1 MTPELRTERLEFLP
15 YRPEHEDV
23 FVELLRDEEVCRWM
37 GQDLVPEPQIREVF
51 RAILT
56 DIYPQGRFDVWG
68 LWLAGRYIGH
78 AEVKPTG
85 NVEGHE
91 LVTAL
96 APGYWGRGLG
106 GEAVRGLLRHAAEN
120 LGLTEA
126 YGMVGAENTASLAMC
141 RRLGFR
147 HLRDVVGDDGSV
159 TKLLVIPTAQGGSEG
174 ASRTAV
180 EATAQT
186 PAPGAGTTDGPP
198 PAGARGAEGLTG
210 APGATDRVGAASGEY
225 LAGVVGGEGPA
236 GARGATGT
244 AGARGV
250 TGTVGAVS
258 GEDLAGVVGGE
269 VSAGATGGEGLAG
282 VVGGVGPAGARGA
295 TGTAGA
301 AGGEGLAGVVGGAG
315 PAGARGATGTVGAV
329 SGGNLAGVVGG
340 EGPAGAKI
348 GEGLAGVAGGEEPA
362 GAATGE
368 GLAGAASAGE
378 AG

>member
-23 FVELLRDEEVCRWM
+23 FVALLRDEEVCRWM

-96 APGYWGRGLG
+96 APGYWGQGLG
-106 GEAVRGLLRHAAEN
+106 GEAVRGLLRHAAES

-159 TKLLVIPTAQGGSEG
+159 TKLLVIPTAAGGSEG

-186 PAPGAGTTDGPP
+186 PAPGAGPTDGPA
-198 PAGARGAEGLTG
+198 PAGAQGGEGLAGAPGAAGSAGAASGGDLAGVAGGEGLAG
-210 APGATDRVGAASGEY
+210 APGATGTAGAASGGD

-236 GARGATGT
+236 G
-244 AGARGV
+244 V
-250 TGTVGAVS
+250 
-258 GEDLAGVVGGE
+258 
-269 VSAGATGGEGLAG
+269 
-282 VVGGVGPAGARGA
+282 
-295 TGTAGA
+295 
-301 AGGEGLAGVVGGAG
+301 
-315 PAGARGATGTVGAV
+315 
-329 SGGNLAGVVGG
+329 
-340 EGPAGAKI
+340 KI
-348 GEGLAGVAGGEEPA
+348 GEGLAGVAGGEGLAGAATGQGLA

-378 AG
+378 VG